1 MGLTNRQYDMLRY
14 NYDTRRRQARFGA
27 DRRTDEIYD
36 KIPEI
41 KAIDDRIRTDS
52 IRRARLAIS
61 GDKSALEGLDESN
74 AALTLQK
81 EALLESHGFPKD
93 YMQPRYECPVCQDT
107 GYVNGSP
114 CDCYKRALTELVYN
128 DSNLAGILKEQ
139 NFGNF
144 NYDLFSDSPET
155 IDKTTDMTPRRNIET
170 VVAQARHFIEVFDEQ
185 FNNLLIYGNTGVGKT
200 FLCSCIAKELLDTS
214 HSVVYY
220 TAYKFFRLLENDKF
234 HSADIEEDVPG
245 PDYLI
250 DCDLLILD
258 DLGTE
263 LTNSYIGS
271 ALYSVLNER
280 ALKKHSTVIST
291 NLSLH
296 DLNTR
301 YSERVFSRL
310 NKDYTFLKITGED
323 IRCL

>member
-14 NYDTRRRQARFGA
+14 TYDQRRIRAVAGA
-27 DRRTDEIYD
+27 DERTDEIYS

-41 KAIDDRIRTDS
+41 KDIDARIRTDS
-52 IRRARLAIS
+52 IRRARMAIN
-61 GDKSALEGLDESN
+61 GDKSALDGLDESN
-74 AALTLQK
+74 AALAAQK

-93 YMQPRYECPVCQDT
+93 YMQPSYECPLCSDT
-107 GYVNGSP
+107 GFVDGVP
-114 CDCYKRALTELVYN
+114 CECYKRALTELVYN

-139 NFGNF
+139 NFERF
-144 NYDLFSDSPET
+144 NYDLFSDSRELL
-155 IDKTTDMTPRRNIET
+155 DKTTGMTPRENIEN
-170 VVAQARHFIEVFDEQ
+170 VVTKAKQFTDGFDSG
-185 FNNLLIYGNTGVGKT
+185 FRNLLIYGNTGVGKT

-220 TAYKFFRLLENDKF
+220 TAYKFFKLLENDKF
-234 HSADIEEDVPG
+234 HSDENGEDVPR

-263 LTNSYIGS
+263 LTNSYTIS

-291 NLSLH
+291 NLSLP
-296 DLNTR
+296 DLNAR
-301 YSERVFSRL
+301 YTERIFSRL
-310 NKDYTFLKITGED
+310 NKDYAFLKIIGED

>member
-14 NYDTRRRQARFGA
+14 TYDTRRRQAKYESDKRIE
-27 DRRTDEIYD
+27 EIYAS
-36 KIPEI
+36 IPEI
-41 KAIDDRIRTDS
+41 KEIDTKIRTDS
-52 IRRARLAIS
+52 IARARLAIS
-61 GDKSALEGLDESN
+61 GNKSALDGLDESN
-74 AALTLQK
+74 AALSAQK
-81 EALLESHGFPKD
+81 EALLVSHGYPKD

-107 GYVNGSP
+107 GYVDGVP
-114 CDCYKRALTELVYN
+114 CDCYKKALTELIYN
-128 DSNLAGILKEQ
+128 DSNLSGILKEQ
-139 NFGNF
+139 NFENID
-144 NYDLFSDSPET
+144 YDLFSDSPEAL
-155 IDKTTDMTPRRNIET
+155 DKTTGMTPRENIKT
-170 VVAQARHFIEVFDEQ
+170 VVARAKRFIKDFDTE
-185 FNNLLIYGNTGVGKT
+185 FDNLLIYGNTGVGKT

-220 TAYKFFRLLENDKF
+220 TAYKFFKLLENDKF
-234 HSADIEEDVPG
+234 HSDENGEDVPR

-263 LTNSYIGS
+263 LTNSYLSS

-291 NLSLH
+291 NLSLY

-301 YSERVFSRL
+301 YSERIFSRL
-310 NKDYTFLKITGED
+310 NKDYAFLKIIGED
-323 IRCL
+323 IRCQ